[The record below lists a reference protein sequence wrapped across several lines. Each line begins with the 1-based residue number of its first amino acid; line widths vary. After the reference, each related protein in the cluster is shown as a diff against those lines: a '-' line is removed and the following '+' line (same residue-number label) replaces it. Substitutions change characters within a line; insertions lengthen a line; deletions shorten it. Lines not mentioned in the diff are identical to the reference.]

1 MPQVVI
7 IRPGCTDFAEQN
19 RIQGSLDIP
28 LNPRGLQQVEEVVLQ
43 LSQCPLEV
51 IYADPS
57 EASRRTAEAIAD
69 ELGIPVKLSEDL
81 RNLDQGLWQGLQID
95 DIRHKYPKAYK
106 QWQDSPETICPPEG
120 ETVPEAV
127 ERVRR
132 VLRKPLKKRK
142 VIGVVVAEPL
152 ATIIASIVRNERME
166 IPEPNCQCHSAP
178 RLEFVESSGTIA
190 ESLPEE
196 LAPVGVSGHSADVT
210 EASHPHEKDAP

>member
-19 RIQGSLDIP
+19 RIQGALDIP
-28 LNPRGLQQVEEVVLQ
+28 LNPRGLQQVEEVVSQ
-43 LSQCPLEV
+43 LAECPLEV
-51 IYADPS
+51 LYADPS

-69 ELGIPVKLSEDL
+69 ELGISVKLSEDL

-95 DIRHKYPKAYK
+95 DVRHKYPKAYK

-120 ETVPEAV
+120 ETVPEAL

-142 VIGVVVAEPL
+142 VMGIVVAEPL
-152 ATIIASIVRNERME
+152 ATIIASIVRKERLEM
-166 IPEPNCQCHSAP
+166 PEPNCQCHAAP

-190 ESLPEE
+190 ESLPEY
-196 LAPVGVSGHSADVT
+196 LTPVGVSGDSAPVT
-210 EASHPHEKDAP
+210 EEARPHGKDSP

>member
-28 LNPRGLQQVEEVVLQ
+28 LNPRGLQQVEEVVSQ
-43 LSQCPLEV
+43 LRECPLEV
-51 IYADPS
+51 LYADPS

-81 RNLDQGLWQGLQID
+81 KNLDQGLWEGLQVD
-95 DIRHKYPKAYK
+95 DVRHKYPKAYK

-142 VIGVVVAEPL
+142 VMGIVVAEPL
-152 ATIIASIVRNERME
+152 ATIIASIVRQERLEM
-166 IPEPNCQCHSAP
+166 PEPNCQCHSAP

-190 ESLPEE
+190 EALPEF
-196 LAPVGVSGHSADVT
+196 LTPVGVSGGSAHEAGDV
-210 EASHPHEKDAP
+210 SPRGKDSP